1 MHRPTVVAGLIV
13 LLTASGSG
21 IAIPAVGNAAGENAA
36 QSLPRPHDPA
46 PQEKHLGPLL
56 MLTDGA
62 ENAEAYFSYDGQQLV
77 FQSNRPP
84 YDCDQIYT
92 FGITGGEP
100 QLVSTLSRRDQLRL
114 AAIGLDP
121 LPSRPLAA
129 SRNWSRRE
137 RVARLA
143 PTSPRTTGTSFMP
156 RPTWPAPAVR
166 HQRI

>member
-1 MHRPTVVAGLIV
+1 MRRPIVVAGLIV
-13 LLTASGSG
+13 LLTAGGSG
-21 IAIPAVGNAAGENAA
+21 IATPAVGNAAGENAA
-36 QSLPRPHDPA
+36 QNLPRPHDPA

-62 ENAEAYFSYDGQQLV
+62 ENAEAYFSFDGQQLV

-92 FGITGGEP
+92 FAITGGEP
-100 QLVSTLSRRDQLRL
+100 QLVSTGEGTRLLS
-114 AAIGLDP
+114 P
-121 LPSRPLAA
+121 AA

-156 RPTWPAPAVR
+156 RPTWPTPAVR
-166 HQRI
+166 RQRI